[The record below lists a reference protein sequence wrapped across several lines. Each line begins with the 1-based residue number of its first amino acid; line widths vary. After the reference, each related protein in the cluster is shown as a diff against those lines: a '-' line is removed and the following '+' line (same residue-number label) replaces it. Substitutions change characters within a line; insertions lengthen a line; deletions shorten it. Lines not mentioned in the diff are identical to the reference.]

1 MKRTSQQT
9 FDAFCQEAIDFLT
22 GVAAPYLVIGGLAVA
37 TIGEPR
43 MTGDVDVIGYLT
55 TEQATALIDAAA
67 EAGFEVAD
75 DERERLLATGTLR
88 FHKGG
93 FQLDII
99 LASLPFEDDARARA
113 RKHRLF
119 GRLVPLPTPE
129 DLILFKVL
137 AGRDKD
143 LVDAVGIARRHLAKL
158 DLRYL
163 DATLNGICE
172 LAEDL
177 TPRRRL
183 DEVLQ
188 KASIKPESKKR

>member
-1 MKRTSQQT
+1 MKRASSQT
-9 FDAFCQEAIDFLT
+9 FDAFCREAVDFLKGSRT
-22 GVAAPYLVIGGLAVA
+22 PYLMIGGIAVGA
-37 TIGEPR
+37 IGEPR
-43 MTGDVDVIGYLT
+43 VTGDVDVIGYVPMDK
-55 TEQATALIDAAA
+55 AIGLIDAAIA
-67 EAGFEVAD
+67 AGFQVAP
-75 DERERLLATGTLR
+75 DERAKLQATGTLR
-88 FHKGG
+88 FDKGP

-143 LVDAVGIARRHLAKL
+143 LVDAVGVARRHLAAL
-158 DLRYL
+158 DRRYL
-163 DATLNGICE
+163 RASLEAVCE

-177 TPRRRL
+177 DPLRRL
-183 DEVLQ
+183 DEVLR
-188 KASIKPESKKR
+188 KASSDLR

>member
-1 MKRTSQQT
+1 VTRTSLQS
-9 FDAFCQEAIDFLT
+9 FDAFCRQAVDFLSQAS
-22 GVAAPYLVIGGLAVA
+22 VPYLIIGGIAVA
-37 TIGEPR
+37 TIGQPR
-43 MTGDVDVIGYLT
+43 VTGDVDVIAYVPMDK
-55 TEQATALIDAAA
+55 AIALIDAAVA
-67 EAGFEVAD
+67 AGFHAAT
-75 DERERLLATGTLR
+75 DEREQLQATGTLR
-88 FHKGG
+88 FSKGQ

-143 LVDAVGIARRHLAKL
+143 LVDAVGVARRHLPTL
-158 DLRYL
+158 DRGYLRKAL
-163 DATLNGICE
+163 EAVCE

-177 TPRRRL
+177 TPLRRL
-183 DEVLQ
+183 DEVLR
-188 KASIKPESKKR
+188 KASSGPG